1 MSEENVERVYMAI
14 DAINRRDLDALLALT
29 DEQVESVSR
38 IVAIEGGLHGH
49 EGVRK
54 WWESWFQAFPDLI
67 GEVVEVRD
75 LGSLLLTTVRLIG
88 HGRASDLPVQDEV
101 FHLVGGGTASASAG
115 RSSAVKPR
123 PSKPPGC
130 RSRPSIT
137 PDSFGG
143 RRRATGGFQRR
154 DIGVTT
160 LPHKARPE

>member
-1 MSEENVERVYMAI
+1 MSEETVERVYMAI

-38 IVAIEGGLHGH
+38 VVAIEGGLHGH

-54 WWESWFQAFPDLI
+54 WWEGWFQAFPDLI

-101 FHLVGGGTASASAG
+101 FHLSWWRDGKCIRWQIVSSEAEALEAAG
-115 RSSAVKPR
+115 LS
-123 PSKPPGC
+123 
-130 RSRPSIT
+130 
-137 PDSFGG
+137 
-143 RRRATGGFQRR
+143 
-154 DIGVTT
+154 
-160 LPHKARPE
+160 E